1 MPELLVRLTLIVASE
16 VNMKEQ
22 GTDPK
27 VNPNCE
33 LSGGT
38 LCIVHAINN
47 NFNVYLISFLIVY
60 TL

>member
-1 MPELLVRLTLIVASE
+1 MLIMASK
-16 VNMKEQ
+16 VNMKEE

-27 VNPNCE
+27 DHHNCE

-38 LCIVHAINN
+38 LCIIHAINN

-60 TL
+60 IL